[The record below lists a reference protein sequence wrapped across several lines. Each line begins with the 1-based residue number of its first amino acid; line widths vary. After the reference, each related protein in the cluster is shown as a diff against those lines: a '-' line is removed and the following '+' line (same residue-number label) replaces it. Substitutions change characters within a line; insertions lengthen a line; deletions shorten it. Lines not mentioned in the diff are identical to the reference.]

1 MMFAVLLMKL
11 FDWDISDNDPR
22 QNNHL
27 SQIGYSTLK
36 NPHIVQGFFILRLNF
51 KLFNFDICGGRGFR
65 INKGDKLI
73 SGFIGRNQAIFYCGD
88 VLIIFFID

>member
-1 MMFAVLLMKL
+1 MKL
-11 FDWDISDNDPR
+11 FNWVISDNDPR

-36 NPHIVQGFFILRLNF
+36 NPHMVRGFFILRLNF
-51 KLFNFDICGGRGFR
+51 KLFNFDICGWGGFR

-73 SGFIGRNQAIFYCGD
+73 LGFIGSNQAIFYCRN